1 MTKFKKQPDK
11 YIYSRLMRY
20 STSLNV
26 WVDQSGTYAFLNY
39 KDPSW
44 NRALNIYTRPDGSK
58 YLDLKF
64 PGIVELDE
72 LVADCYVPK
81 PMDGRKYE
89 LVHKDGNKGN
99 CSASNLEWRVLKQF
113 SPLDPIRSIQ
123 KDLWVN
129 FDGTV
134 WKEKSKKN
142 EIRVTI
148 DIGDSDTDRI
158 VPIPDPYIS
167 YRIKNK
173 YGSYE
178 DKHISMD
185 ELMDMAE
192 FVDGDKTKLKRPQIL
207 HKDGDYLNWSDENL
221 AWVEEDSPEY
231 QAYQQKKKEML
242 EQRTIALNPNHPN
255 PLMKPRNMV

>member
-1 MTKFKKQPDK
+1 MRKNYIKVNK
-11 YIYSRLMRY
+11 YIQGFWMRY
-20 STSLNV
+20 SDKYKLYANESGSEVYREYNDPSLNR
-26 WVDQSGTYAFLNY
+26 FL
-39 KDPSW
+39 K
-44 NRALNIYTRPDGSK
+44 IHTRHDGSK
-58 YLDLKF
+58 YLNLKF
-64 PGIVELDE
+64 PRIVELDE

-89 LVHKDGNKGN
+89 LVHKDGNKRN

-113 SPLDPIRSIQ
+113 SPLDPIRFIQ

>member
-1 MTKFKKQPDK
+1 MKKDK
-11 YIYSRLMRY
+11 YITNILMRY
-20 STSLNV
+20 SSKLNLWIPRKGYPVYREYNDASLNR
-26 WVDQSGTYAFLNY
+26 FL
-39 KDPSW
+39 K
-44 NRALNIYTRPDGSK
+44 IHTRPDGSK
-58 YLDLKF
+58 YLNLKS

-134 WKEKSKKN
+134 WKEKGKKN
-142 EIRVTI
+142 EIRVTT

-158 VPIPDPYIS
+158 VPIPEPYIS

-178 DKHISMD
+178 DKHIPMD
-185 ELMDMAE
+185 ELMDIAE
-192 FVDGDKTKLKRPQIL
+192 FVDGDKSKLKRPKIL
-207 HKDGDYLNWSDENL
+207 HKDGDYLNWNYENL
-221 AWVEEDSPEY
+221 MWAEEDCPEY
-231 QAYQQKKKEML
+231 QDYQQKKKEML
-242 EQRTIALNPNHPN
+242 EQRTIALNPHHPN
-255 PLMKPRNMV
+255 PLMKP